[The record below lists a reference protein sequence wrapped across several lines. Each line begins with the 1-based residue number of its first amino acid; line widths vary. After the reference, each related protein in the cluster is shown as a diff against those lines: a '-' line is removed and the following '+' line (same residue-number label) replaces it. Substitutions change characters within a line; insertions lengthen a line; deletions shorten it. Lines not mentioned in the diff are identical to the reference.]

1 MGSVLIPHMMWILR
15 NLEAEES
22 GETRKRVEGHS
33 SFLIFCCNMFTIG
46 IRDFNSACKR
56 CNFMK
61 SDAIICD
68 AGAKSTN
75 SPVEVMQNAAK
86 IS

>member
-1 MGSVLIPHMMWILR
+1 MSINTGNDSR
-15 NLEAEES
+15 TLELC
-22 GETRKRVEGHS
+22 GLNYPYFLKTMETS
-33 SFLIFCCNMFTIG
+33 TPACTAT
-46 IRDFNSACKR
+46 RDFNSACKR
-56 CNFMK
+56 CNFIK

-75 SPVEVMQNAAK
+75 YPVEVMQNAAK

>member
-1 MGSVLIPHMMWILR
+1 MHGDE
-15 NLEAEES
+15 NNKCGA
-22 GETRKRVEGHS
+22 
-33 SFLIFCCNMFTIG
+33 
-46 IRDFNSACKR
+46 RDFNNACKR

-68 AGAKSTN
+68 AGAESTN

>member
-1 MGSVLIPHMMWILR
+1 MIYDVYDENSDAP
-15 NLEAEES
+15 
-22 GETRKRVEGHS
+22 T
-33 SFLIFCCNMFTIG
+33 
-46 IRDFNSACKR
+46 RDFNSACKR

-75 SPVEVMQNAAK
+75 YPVEVMQNAAK

>member
-1 MGSVLIPHMMWILR
+1 MYKILRKIVLII
-15 NLEAEES
+15 A
-22 GETRKRVEGHS
+22 V
-33 SFLIFCCNMFTIG
+33 

>member
-1 MGSVLIPHMMWILR
+1 MGRFSQRQHFLAADVTKTPDF
-15 NLEAEES
+15 ES
-22 GETRKRVEGHS
+22 
-33 SFLIFCCNMFTIG
+33 
-46 IRDFNSACKR
+46 RDFNSACKR